1 MEDCDLKKYGF
12 YNVKTDVPFE
22 AGRPINILLD
32 GVDGEMVK
40 GLKEYKQGL
49 VTVKTSAANALEMDN
64 LVKFKKPSASGVLV
78 RLVRDDDP
86 EGTTTY
92 SAYYKFVGTQIILR

>member
-1 MEDCDLKKYGF
+1 
-12 YNVKTDVPFE
+12 
-22 AGRPINILLD
+22 
-32 GVDGEMVK
+32 MVK

-49 VTVKTSAANALEMDN
+49 VTVNTSAANALEMDN

>member
-1 MEDCDLKKYGF
+1 
-12 YNVKTDVPFE
+12 
-22 AGRPINILLD
+22 
-32 GVDGEMVK
+32 
-40 GLKEYKQGL
+40 
-49 VTVKTSAANALEMDN
+49 MDN

-92 SAYYKFVGTQIILR
+92 SACYKFVGTQIILR

>member
-1 MEDCDLKKYGF
+1 
-12 YNVKTDVPFE
+12 
-22 AGRPINILLD
+22 
-32 GVDGEMVK
+32 
-40 GLKEYKQGL
+40 
-49 VTVKTSAANALEMDN
+49 MDN